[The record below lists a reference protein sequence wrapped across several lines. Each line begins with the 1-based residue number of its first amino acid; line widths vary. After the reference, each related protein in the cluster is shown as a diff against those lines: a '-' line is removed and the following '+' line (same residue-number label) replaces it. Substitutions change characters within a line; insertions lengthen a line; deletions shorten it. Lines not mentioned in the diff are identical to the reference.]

1 MISRF
6 GRPVP
11 ELCMTANPVMDF
23 IYVTHGDRIT
33 QWNPTVVNPGFL
45 EQYAAAIAGKGAA
58 LDNCFGFV
66 DGTVRP
72 ISKPGE
78 QQRIVYNGHKRVHAL
93 KFQSVAVPNGLI
105 ANMDSQVGM
114 FLL

>member
-1 MISRF
+1 MITNR
-6 GRPVP
+6 
-11 ELCMTANPVMDF
+11 VMDF
-23 IYVTHGDRIT
+23 IYVTHSHRIT
-33 QWNPTVVNPGFL
+33 QWNPAVLNPGFL
-45 EQYAAAIAGKGAA
+45 EQHAAAIAGKGAA

-105 ANMDSQVGM
+105 SNMDSPVGV
-114 FLL
+114 FLSQNI